1 MQRVCKFV
9 TQFILMGE
17 ADRYPE
23 YRRPRIRL
31 TLGSDGNALMALFTI
46 NVIFFLL
53 LLTIQVVY
61 FFFQSGEATF
71 NAQVVQY
78 FEMPAGLTKLSER
91 PWTVLTYMFS
101 HTGVLHILSN
111 MLWLWAFGFILQELT
126 GNKKLIPIYI
136 YGGLAGALVFIIANY
151 SIPPLKPFI
160 GNASLIGANAATMAV
175 AVATTTLA
183 PHYRFFRNLNGGIP
197 IWVLTLVYILIDF
210 AGVASLSAAYSLSH
224 ISGGLAGFLF
234 VYFLRKEHDGSIWM
248 NNLYNWFMNLFNPE
262 KNNAGGSVKEKV
274 FYNSGNRKP
283 FHKTS
288 HITQQRVDEILD
300 KINQK
305 GYHFLT
311 DEEKNIL
318 KRAAE
323 EDL

>member
-1 MQRVCKFV
+1 
-9 TQFILMGE
+9 MGE
-17 ADRYPE
+17 TERYSE
-23 YRRPRIRL
+23 YRRPRNRL
-31 TLGSDGNALMALFTI
+31 TLGSDGNALVALFTI

-53 LLTIQVVY
+53 LTTIEVVY
-61 FFFQSGEATF
+61 GFFQGKQGLAAF
-71 NAQVVQY
+71 NTDVVQY
-78 FEMPAGLTKLSER
+78 FSMPADLARLSER

-101 HTGVLHILSN
+101 HTRVLHILTN
-111 MLWLWAFGFILQELT
+111 MIWLWGFGYMLQDLT

-136 YGGLAGALVFIIANY
+136 YGGIAGGIAFILANYLIPSLKPGLAGATL
-151 SIPPLKPFI
+151 L
-160 GNASLIGANAATMAV
+160 GANAGTMAV
-175 AVATTTLA
+175 AVATTMLA
-183 PHYRFFRNLNGGIP
+183 PNYRFFRNLNGGIP
-197 IWVLTLVYILIDF
+197 IWVLTLIYVLIDF
-210 AGVASLSAAYSLSH
+210 AGVATLNAGFSLSH

-234 VYFLRKEHDGSIWM
+234 VYLLRKEIDGSTWM
-248 NNLYNWFMNLFNPE
+248 NNLYNRVINLFNPDK
-262 KNNAGGSVKEKV
+262 KNDKVSVKDRV

-283 FHKTS
+283 YNKTA

>member
-1 MQRVCKFV
+1 
-9 TQFILMGE
+9 MGE

-23 YRRPRIRL
+23 YKRPRNRL
-31 TLGSDGNALMALFTI
+31 TLGSDGNALVALFTF

-53 LLTIQVVY
+53 LITIQVVY
-61 FFFQSGEATF
+61 FFFQANEATF
-71 NAQVVQY
+71 YSQVVQY
-78 FEMPAGLTKLSER
+78 FEMPAQLTRLSER
-91 PWTVLTYMFS
+91 PWTILTYMFT

-136 YGGLAGALVFIIANY
+136 YGGMAGALVFILANY
-151 SIPPLKPFI
+151 LIPVLRPFT
-160 GNASLIGANAATMAV
+160 GNSSLIGANAATMAV

-183 PHYRFFRNLNGGIP
+183 PQYRFFKNLNGGIP
-197 IWVLTLVYILIDF
+197 IWVLTLIYIIIDC
-210 AGVASLSAAYSLSH
+210 AGIASKSAAYSLSH
-224 ISGGLAGFLF
+224 LSGGLAGFLF
-234 VYFLRKEHDGSIWM
+234 IYFLRKEKDGSIWM
-248 NNLYNWFMNLFNPE
+248 NNLYSWFMNLFNPDK
-262 KNNAGGSVKEKV
+262 KNDTISIKEKV
-274 FYNSGNRKP
+274 FYNSDGRKP
-283 FHKTS
+283 YHKTS
-288 HITQQRVDEILD
+288 NVTQQRVDEILD

-305 GYHFLT
+305 GYHLLT